1 MAKVNIKI
9 AKSTRCNGDYSLYVT
24 FDFDMRIVEVI
35 RSFSTKFWNAEDKI
49 WELPLNKLTELTT
62 KIDWCEFDITA
73 DEYVTLEKPEVKV
86 PDNFRFKTNPY
97 DHQIVGFN
105 YGLQNDRWLLG
116 DEMGL
121 GKALALN
128 TKVYTPNGY
137 KEIKDIQVGDYVFN
151 RMGKPTKVL
160 ATYNH
165 TNVEMYRITFSDGRT
180 VECCK
185 DHLWKIYDQ
194 QGSKVVDTKW
204 FLSKD
209 HFGINRYENL
219 KLGKYY
225 IDRCEPVQFEH
236 KNVNLDGYVLGAL
249 LGDGCIVNGIGFT
262 SKDNQIIAEINNRLP
277 ENYYLNSSSSME
289 DISYNIVQKT
299 TNYTNGCIYY
309 ADGIKIGTLDETVN
323 WLIKNNKVKTSKPE
337 SIYAYLYP
345 KALDKVNVRY
355 GYTWTYEKPLSRK
368 GNLIK
373 QWLVDL
379 GLFGTNSH
387 TKFIPDCYKY
397 NDVQT
402 RLDVIRGLMDTD
414 GYATKDNLLQY
425 TTVSKQLMEDVR
437 WMIESLGGI
446 CSLTVSDCKCNDKIT
461 GIAYTLTIKIDN
473 PQDLCLLDRKKCLLK
488 PRKFKPRRSIIKIER
503 IENADAKCITV
514 EDNESLYLIDHFIV
528 THNTKQVIDIA
539 VAKKLIKGYKHCLI
553 VCGVNGLKWNWRNE
567 VYTHSNESAYILG
580 QKVKGSKISIGS
592 NKDKLNDVK
601 NLSNINSYFIIT
613 NVETLR
619 DEAINEELQK
629 LCKDGTIGMIAFDEC
644 HRAKNPTTQQG
655 KGILKLQAETMIAMT
670 GTPLMNNPMDLYI
683 ILKWLGYEKHAFYS
697 FKKHYCV
704 MGGFGGY
711 EIVGYKNLDEL
722 QEQLDDIMLR
732 RKKEEVLNLPEKT
745 YIEEYVEMS
754 AAQKKIYNE
763 VTDEIKDNIDQIS
776 IAPNPLAELIRMRQ
790 ATGYTGILSSTVKES
805 AKLDRMEELVEEAKE
820 NGKKVVIFSN
830 WTQMTDVIYTRL
842 TTKGFRIAQITG
854 ETPDAQRQSIVENF
868 QTGRYDAIIG
878 TSGAMGTGLTLTA
891 GTVEIFLDEP
901 WNMALKEQC
910 VDRCHRIGQKDN
922 LTIYTLMCK
931 DTIDERIHEIV
942 EQKGEMANAIVDGK
956 VTMNNKELL
965 NYLLS

>member
-1 MAKVNIKI
+1 MAKVNVKI
-9 AKSTRCNGDYSLYVT
+9 ANSTRCNGDYSLYVT

-86 PDNFRFKTNPY
+86 PDNFNFKTNPY

-121 GKALALN
+121 GK
-128 TKVYTPNGY
+128 
-137 KEIKDIQVGDYVFN
+137 
-151 RMGKPTKVL
+151 
-160 ATYNH
+160 
-165 TNVEMYRITFSDGRT
+165 
-180 VECCK
+180 
-185 DHLWKIYDQ
+185 
-194 QGSKVVDTKW
+194 
-204 FLSKD
+204 
-209 HFGINRYENL
+209 
-219 KLGKYY
+219 
-225 IDRCEPVQFEH
+225 
-236 KNVNLDGYVLGAL
+236 
-249 LGDGCIVNGIGFT
+249 
-262 SKDNQIIAEINNRLP
+262 
-277 ENYYLNSSSSME
+277 
-289 DISYNIVQKT
+289 
-299 TNYTNGCIYY
+299 
-309 ADGIKIGTLDETVN
+309 
-323 WLIKNNKVKTSKPE
+323 
-337 SIYAYLYP
+337 
-345 KALDKVNVRY
+345 
-355 GYTWTYEKPLSRK
+355 
-368 GNLIK
+368 
-373 QWLVDL
+373 
-379 GLFGTNSH
+379 
-387 TKFIPDCYKY
+387 
-397 NDVQT
+397 
-402 RLDVIRGLMDTD
+402 
-414 GYATKDNLLQY
+414 
-425 TTVSKQLMEDVR
+425 
-437 WMIESLGGI
+437 
-446 CSLTVSDCKCNDKIT
+446 
-461 GIAYTLTIKIDN
+461 
-473 PQDLCLLDRKKCLLK
+473 
-488 PRKFKPRRSIIKIER
+488 
-503 IENADAKCITV
+503 
-514 EDNESLYLIDHFIV
+514 
-528 THNTKQVIDIA
+528 TKQVIDIA
-539 VAKKLIKGYKHCLI
+539 VAKKLIKGYKHCFI

-580 QKVKGSKISIGS
+580 QKVKGNKISIGS

-601 NLSNINSYFIIT
+601 NLSSINSYFIIT

-644 HRAKNPTTQQG
+644 HKAKNPTTQQG

-754 AAQKKIYNE
+754 PAQKKIYNE
-763 VTDEIKDNIDQIS
+763 VTNEIKDNIDQIS

-790 ATGYTGILSSTVKES
+790 ATGFTGILSSTVQES

-931 DTIDERIHEIV
+931 DTIDEKVHEIV

>member
-1 MAKVNIKI
+1 MAKVNVKI

-86 PDNFRFKTNPY
+86 PNNFKFKTNPY

-121 GKALALN
+121 GK
-128 TKVYTPNGY
+128 
-137 KEIKDIQVGDYVFN
+137 
-151 RMGKPTKVL
+151 
-160 ATYNH
+160 
-165 TNVEMYRITFSDGRT
+165 
-180 VECCK
+180 
-185 DHLWKIYDQ
+185 
-194 QGSKVVDTKW
+194 
-204 FLSKD
+204 
-209 HFGINRYENL
+209 
-219 KLGKYY
+219 
-225 IDRCEPVQFEH
+225 
-236 KNVNLDGYVLGAL
+236 
-249 LGDGCIVNGIGFT
+249 
-262 SKDNQIIAEINNRLP
+262 
-277 ENYYLNSSSSME
+277 
-289 DISYNIVQKT
+289 
-299 TNYTNGCIYY
+299 
-309 ADGIKIGTLDETVN
+309 
-323 WLIKNNKVKTSKPE
+323 
-337 SIYAYLYP
+337 
-345 KALDKVNVRY
+345 
-355 GYTWTYEKPLSRK
+355 
-368 GNLIK
+368 
-373 QWLVDL
+373 
-379 GLFGTNSH
+379 
-387 TKFIPDCYKY
+387 
-397 NDVQT
+397 
-402 RLDVIRGLMDTD
+402 
-414 GYATKDNLLQY
+414 
-425 TTVSKQLMEDVR
+425 
-437 WMIESLGGI
+437 
-446 CSLTVSDCKCNDKIT
+446 
-461 GIAYTLTIKIDN
+461 
-473 PQDLCLLDRKKCLLK
+473 
-488 PRKFKPRRSIIKIER
+488 
-503 IENADAKCITV
+503 
-514 EDNESLYLIDHFIV
+514 
-528 THNTKQVIDIA
+528 TKQVIDIA
-539 VAKKLIKGYKHCLI
+539 VAKKLIKGYKHCFI

-580 QKVKGSKISIGS
+580 QKVKGNKISIGS
-592 NKDKLNDVK
+592 NKNKLNDVK

-619 DEAINEELQK
+619 DETINEELQK

-644 HRAKNPTTQQG
+644 HKAKNPTTQQG

-711 EIVGYKNLDEL
+711 ETVGYKNLDEL

-754 AAQKKIYNE
+754 TAQKKIYNE

-790 ATGYTGILSSTVKES
+790 ATGFTGILSSTVKES

-830 WTQMTDVIYTRL
+830 WTQMTDVTCTRL

-868 QTGRYDAIIG
+868 QDGRYDAIIG

-931 DTIDERIHEIV
+931 DTIDEKVHEIV

>member
-1 MAKVNIKI
+1 MAKVNVKI
-9 AKSTRCNGDYSLYVT
+9 ANSTRCNGDYSLYVT

-86 PDNFRFKTNPY
+86 PDNFSFKTNPY

-121 GKALALN
+121 GK
-128 TKVYTPNGY
+128 
-137 KEIKDIQVGDYVFN
+137 
-151 RMGKPTKVL
+151 
-160 ATYNH
+160 
-165 TNVEMYRITFSDGRT
+165 
-180 VECCK
+180 
-185 DHLWKIYDQ
+185 
-194 QGSKVVDTKW
+194 
-204 FLSKD
+204 
-209 HFGINRYENL
+209 
-219 KLGKYY
+219 
-225 IDRCEPVQFEH
+225 
-236 KNVNLDGYVLGAL
+236 
-249 LGDGCIVNGIGFT
+249 
-262 SKDNQIIAEINNRLP
+262 
-277 ENYYLNSSSSME
+277 
-289 DISYNIVQKT
+289 
-299 TNYTNGCIYY
+299 
-309 ADGIKIGTLDETVN
+309 
-323 WLIKNNKVKTSKPE
+323 
-337 SIYAYLYP
+337 
-345 KALDKVNVRY
+345 
-355 GYTWTYEKPLSRK
+355 
-368 GNLIK
+368 
-373 QWLVDL
+373 
-379 GLFGTNSH
+379 
-387 TKFIPDCYKY
+387 
-397 NDVQT
+397 
-402 RLDVIRGLMDTD
+402 
-414 GYATKDNLLQY
+414 
-425 TTVSKQLMEDVR
+425 
-437 WMIESLGGI
+437 
-446 CSLTVSDCKCNDKIT
+446 
-461 GIAYTLTIKIDN
+461 
-473 PQDLCLLDRKKCLLK
+473 
-488 PRKFKPRRSIIKIER
+488 
-503 IENADAKCITV
+503 
-514 EDNESLYLIDHFIV
+514 
-528 THNTKQVIDIA
+528 TKQVIDIA
-539 VAKKLIKGYKHCLI
+539 VAKKLQKGYKHCFI

-580 QKVKGSKISIGS
+580 QKVKGNKISIGS

-601 NLSNINSYFIIT
+601 NLLNINSYFIIT

-644 HRAKNPTTQQG
+644 HKAKNPTTQQG

-745 YIEEYVEMS
+745 YIEEYVEMPP
-754 AAQKKIYNE
+754 AQKKIYDE
-763 VTDEIKDNIDQIS
+763 VTNESKDNIDQIS

-790 ATGYTGILSSTVKES
+790 ATGFTGILSSTVQES

>member
-1 MAKVNIKI
+1 MAKVNVKI
-9 AKSTRCNGDYSLYVT
+9 ANSTRCNGDYSLYVT

-86 PDNFRFKTNPY
+86 PDNFNFKTNPY

-121 GKALALN
+121 GK
-128 TKVYTPNGY
+128 
-137 KEIKDIQVGDYVFN
+137 
-151 RMGKPTKVL
+151 
-160 ATYNH
+160 
-165 TNVEMYRITFSDGRT
+165 
-180 VECCK
+180 
-185 DHLWKIYDQ
+185 
-194 QGSKVVDTKW
+194 
-204 FLSKD
+204 
-209 HFGINRYENL
+209 
-219 KLGKYY
+219 
-225 IDRCEPVQFEH
+225 
-236 KNVNLDGYVLGAL
+236 
-249 LGDGCIVNGIGFT
+249 
-262 SKDNQIIAEINNRLP
+262 
-277 ENYYLNSSSSME
+277 
-289 DISYNIVQKT
+289 
-299 TNYTNGCIYY
+299 
-309 ADGIKIGTLDETVN
+309 
-323 WLIKNNKVKTSKPE
+323 
-337 SIYAYLYP
+337 
-345 KALDKVNVRY
+345 
-355 GYTWTYEKPLSRK
+355 
-368 GNLIK
+368 
-373 QWLVDL
+373 
-379 GLFGTNSH
+379 
-387 TKFIPDCYKY
+387 
-397 NDVQT
+397 
-402 RLDVIRGLMDTD
+402 
-414 GYATKDNLLQY
+414 
-425 TTVSKQLMEDVR
+425 
-437 WMIESLGGI
+437 
-446 CSLTVSDCKCNDKIT
+446 
-461 GIAYTLTIKIDN
+461 
-473 PQDLCLLDRKKCLLK
+473 
-488 PRKFKPRRSIIKIER
+488 
-503 IENADAKCITV
+503 
-514 EDNESLYLIDHFIV
+514 
-528 THNTKQVIDIA
+528 TKQVIDIA
-539 VAKKLIKGYKHCLI
+539 VAKKLIKGYKHCFI

-580 QKVKGSKISIGS
+580 QKVKGNKISIGS

-601 NLSNINSYFIIT
+601 NLANIDSYFIIT

-644 HRAKNPTTQQG
+644 HKAKNPTTQQG
-655 KGILKLQAETMIAMT
+655 KGILKLQTETMIAMT

-722 QEQLDDIMLR
+722 QEQLDNIMLR

-754 AAQKKIYNE
+754 PAQKKIYNE
-763 VTDEIKDNIDQIS
+763 VTNEIKDNIDQIS

-790 ATGYTGILSSTVKES
+790 ATGFTGILSSTVQES

>member
-1 MAKVNIKI
+1 MAKVNVKI
-9 AKSTRCNGDYSLYVT
+9 ANSTRCNGDYSLYVT

-86 PDNFRFKTNPY
+86 PDNFNFKTNPY

-121 GKALALN
+121 GK
-128 TKVYTPNGY
+128 
-137 KEIKDIQVGDYVFN
+137 
-151 RMGKPTKVL
+151 
-160 ATYNH
+160 
-165 TNVEMYRITFSDGRT
+165 
-180 VECCK
+180 
-185 DHLWKIYDQ
+185 
-194 QGSKVVDTKW
+194 
-204 FLSKD
+204 
-209 HFGINRYENL
+209 
-219 KLGKYY
+219 
-225 IDRCEPVQFEH
+225 
-236 KNVNLDGYVLGAL
+236 
-249 LGDGCIVNGIGFT
+249 
-262 SKDNQIIAEINNRLP
+262 
-277 ENYYLNSSSSME
+277 
-289 DISYNIVQKT
+289 
-299 TNYTNGCIYY
+299 
-309 ADGIKIGTLDETVN
+309 
-323 WLIKNNKVKTSKPE
+323 
-337 SIYAYLYP
+337 
-345 KALDKVNVRY
+345 
-355 GYTWTYEKPLSRK
+355 
-368 GNLIK
+368 
-373 QWLVDL
+373 
-379 GLFGTNSH
+379 
-387 TKFIPDCYKY
+387 
-397 NDVQT
+397 
-402 RLDVIRGLMDTD
+402 
-414 GYATKDNLLQY
+414 
-425 TTVSKQLMEDVR
+425 
-437 WMIESLGGI
+437 
-446 CSLTVSDCKCNDKIT
+446 
-461 GIAYTLTIKIDN
+461 
-473 PQDLCLLDRKKCLLK
+473 
-488 PRKFKPRRSIIKIER
+488 
-503 IENADAKCITV
+503 
-514 EDNESLYLIDHFIV
+514 
-528 THNTKQVIDIA
+528 TKQVIDIA

-580 QKVKGSKISIGS
+580 QKVKGNKISIGS

-601 NLSNINSYFIIT
+601 NLANIDSYFIIT

-619 DEAINEELQK
+619 DETINEELQK

-644 HRAKNPTTQQG
+644 HKAKNPTTQQG

-754 AAQKKIYNE
+754 PAQKKIYNE
-763 VTDEIKDNIDQIS
+763 VTNEIKDNIDQIS

-790 ATGYTGILSSTVKES
+790 ATGFTGILSSTVQES

-910 VDRCHRIGQKDN
+910 VDRCHRIGQKNN